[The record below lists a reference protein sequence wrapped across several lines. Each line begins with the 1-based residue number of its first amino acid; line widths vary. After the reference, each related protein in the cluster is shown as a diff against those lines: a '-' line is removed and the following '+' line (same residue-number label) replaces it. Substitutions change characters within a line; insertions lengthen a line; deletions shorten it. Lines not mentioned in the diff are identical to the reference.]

1 MTRGSPALRRI
12 AHDALSLTEAAYL
25 RHYRRGRFRLWNG
38 VGLTASELPGP
49 GFCFAACLG
58 PCPPL
63 VELLPVAREFFADCE
78 KGWGVQVEADAGH
91 PVEAEVKARGWAVE
105 EDEPA
110 LVIADIAA
118 ALASGGRKPPVDSRD
133 ESRAMPTG
141 GSRPPLALRVART
154 RADEAAYERVTV
166 AAFAPPPELADGMK
180 PATSYIGDPDI
191 GLVVGSVE
199 GEDASVAGFSIS
211 GTTAV
216 LWGVATL
223 EAHRGKGYGAAVIR
237 AALAEAAARG
247 CTSACLRSG
256 PKSVPLY
263 ERVGFVYA
271 CNHRTY
277 AAPPDPAK

>member
-1 MTRGSPALRRI
+1 MSLSARRRI
-12 AHDALSLTEAAYL
+12 AHAALSLTEAAYL
-25 RHYRRGRFRLWNG
+25 RHYRRGRFKLWNG

-63 VELLPVAREFFADCE
+63 DELLPVARDFFADCE

-110 LVIADIAA
+110 LVMEDIRTAGMNAA
-118 ALASGGRKPPVDSRD
+118 A
-133 ESRAMPTG
+133 
-141 GSRPPLALRVART
+141 RPELVTRVART
-154 RADEAAYERVTV
+154 PEDEAAYGRVTT
-166 AAFAPPPELADGMK
+166 AGFAPPPELADLWV
-180 PATSYIGDPDI
+180 PATPYYNVPGIA
-191 GLVVGSVE
+191 LVIGSVD
-199 GEDASVAGFSIS
+199 GEDVSAAGFSKA
-211 GTTAV
+211 GPTAV
-216 LWGVATL
+216 VWGVATL
-223 EAHRGKGYGAAVIR
+223 EGHRGKGYGAAVIR

-277 AAPPDPAK
+277 AAPPG